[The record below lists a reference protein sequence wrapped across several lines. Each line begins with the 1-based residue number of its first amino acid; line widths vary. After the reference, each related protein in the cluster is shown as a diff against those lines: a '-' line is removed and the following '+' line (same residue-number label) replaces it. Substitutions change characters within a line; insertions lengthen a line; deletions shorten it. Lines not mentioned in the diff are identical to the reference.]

1 MNKGRHSKKTAPRRS
16 RRGVAAIA
24 ATVLL
29 LTLVVGGTI
38 AFLMD
43 KTDPVVNVFDPT
55 DVSSSVE
62 ESFDGTT
69 KSNVVVRNTG
79 KINAYIRVA
88 VVMNNMTFNE
98 DGTVKGVCGQ
108 HPVSKTF
115 TPGKN
120 WVKYGNYYYYTLPVK
135 AGETTATPLISSIE
149 LAGVEGCCKMQVEVI
164 ASAIQAEPATAVQQ
178 AWKVNIAPNSVTAY
192 SAG

>member
-1 MNKGRHSKKTAPRRS
+1 MNKGRHSKKTAPRRN

-43 KTDPVVNVFDPT
+43 KTDPVVNVFQPT
-55 DVSSSVE
+55 DVSSKVE
-62 ESFDGTT
+62 ESFDGSV

-79 KINAYIRVA
+79 KIDAYIRVA
-88 VVMNNMTFNE
+88 LVMNNVTFNE
-98 DGTVKGVCGQ
+98 DGSVKGICGQ
-108 HPVSKTF
+108 HPVSASF

-120 WVKYGNYYYYTLPVK
+120 WEKYGNYYYYTLPV
-135 AGETTATPLISSIE
+135 APGAATATPLIDSMT
-149 LAGVEGCCKMQVEVI
+149 LAGVDGCCKMQVEVI
-164 ASAIQAEPATAVQQ
+164 ASAIQAEPAAAVQQ
-178 AWKVNIAPNSVTAY
+178 AWKVNIAPGNVTPY